1 MNIYRTYILP
11 LMANSV
17 RNCHVFHPAMIA
29 AQPAIHM
36 AHTVSSR
43 LPIDL
48 AMKNSS
54 AHMTAAKTC
63 GAEMAALCRLVSVP
77 A

>member
-1 MNIYRTYILP
+1 MIICRTYTL
-11 LMANSV
+11 LLTANSV
-17 RNCHVFHPAMIA
+17 RNCHVFHAAMIA
-29 AQPAIHM
+29 VQPAIHM
-36 AHTVSSR
+36 PHTVSSG

-48 AMKNSS
+48 ATKNSS
-54 AHMTAAKTC
+54 ALMTDAKTC